1 MNPLTVAVFRTL
13 FPEFTK
19 VTDAALEVWLPIAAS
34 RVPYTIWTTNTLY
47 ATALLLA
54 HMLTASGKSGLG
66 SGGGAVTSES
76 VGDLSRGFATV
87 GIPGGGDQELETT
100 RYGQDFVALR
110 RETVVIGS
118 VTGPTTFPP
127 GVNGWGDCGW

>member
-1 MNPLTVAVFRTL
+1 MNPLTVAIFRTL

-19 VTDAALEVWLPIAAS
+19 VTDTALEVWLPIASS
-34 RVPYTIWTTNTLY
+34 RVPFSIWSTNTQY

-87 GIPGGGDQELETT
+87 GQPGSGDQELLTT

-110 RETVVIGS
+110 RETVVAAS
-118 VTGPTTFPP
+118 VTGPTTLPP
-127 GVNGWGDCGW
+127 NQSGWPCGW